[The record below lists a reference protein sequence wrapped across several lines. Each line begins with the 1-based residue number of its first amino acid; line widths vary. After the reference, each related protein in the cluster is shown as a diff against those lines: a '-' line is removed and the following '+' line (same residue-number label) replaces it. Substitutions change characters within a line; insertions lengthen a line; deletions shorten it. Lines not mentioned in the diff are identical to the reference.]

1 MDDVTEKGLWC
12 LQQVEMGHGRPS
24 GPNKSIA
31 SCCSHLIRHG
41 YLQQVGLMWNR
52 NPRGG
57 QQVAEYELTDAG
69 RELLA
74 RHEKASMTEP
84 QIRRQTIQEL
94 CEWLERPL
102 PPIPVE
108 DDDEK
113 DVRHMIH
120 GPLSAAKQIR
130 AKFLT

>member
-1 MDDVTEKGLWC
+1 MSDVTEKGLWC
-12 LQQVEMGHGRPS
+12 LQQVGFGHGRPP

-31 SCCSHLIRHG
+31 SCCSHLVRRG
-41 YLQQVGLMWNR
+41 YLRQVGLMWNH
-52 NPRGG
+52 NPQGHN
-57 QQVAEYELTDAG
+57 QVAEYELTDEG
-69 RELLA
+69 RELLD

-84 QIRRQTIQEL
+84 QMRRKLIQEL
-94 CEWLERPL
+94 CDWLEKPL
-102 PPIPVE
+102 PPIPVA
-108 DDDEK
+108 DGDEE